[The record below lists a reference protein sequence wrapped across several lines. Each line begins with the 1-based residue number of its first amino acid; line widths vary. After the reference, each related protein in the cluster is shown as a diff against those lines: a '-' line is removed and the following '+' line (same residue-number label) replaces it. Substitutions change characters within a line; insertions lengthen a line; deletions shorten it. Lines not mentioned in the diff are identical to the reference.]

1 ALSRDDGGGRPRA
14 REGSVRRVRVLEAPV
29 DHSGPAACAGRQE
42 HRRLDDD
49 RRAEAPAQA
58 AGGPAGGKL
67 RARSARGQ
75 GISLRIILNG
85 DPFETAGPLSVSNL
99 LAQLDVDARRVAVEH
114 NLIVLKR
121 AAFDSTEVRDGDQI
135 EIVNFVGGGEWTA

>member
-1 ALSRDDGGGRPRA
+1 
-14 REGSVRRVRVLEAPV
+14 
-29 DHSGPAACAGRQE
+29 
-42 HRRLDDD
+42 
-49 RRAEAPAQA
+49 
-58 AGGPAGGKL
+58 
-67 RARSARGQ
+67 
-75 GISLRIILNG
+75 LRIILNG

-121 AAFDSTEVRDGDQI
+121 AAFDSTEVRDGDQV